1 MTKFRLIEITRIE
14 NYFNQEI
21 NQRKLCIKK
30 LRKYVTVFD
39 YKDNI
44 LIALSAT
51 AGGVSIILF
60 TSVVGAPVGIAS
72 ASFTLFFL
80 FNRNNQKITKHN
92 KKNKRKFEECKW
104 KTRKIETDQCEFKN
118 NTEFVTD
125 DFKWLKNVSLKK
137 KKKSSETQAKLIKHL
152 RHQKCLKRRNEWHYE
167 NRSSLW
173 IF

>member
-1 MTKFRLIEITRIE
+1 MTKFQLIEITRIE

-60 TSVVGAPVGIAS
+60 KSVVGAPVGIAS

-125 DFKWLKNVSLKK
+125 DFNWLKNVSLKK
-137 KKKSSETQAKLIKHL
+137 KKKQVKHKQNLLNIYAIK
-152 RHQKCLKRRNEWHYE
+152 NV
-167 NRSSLW
+167 
-173 IF
+173 